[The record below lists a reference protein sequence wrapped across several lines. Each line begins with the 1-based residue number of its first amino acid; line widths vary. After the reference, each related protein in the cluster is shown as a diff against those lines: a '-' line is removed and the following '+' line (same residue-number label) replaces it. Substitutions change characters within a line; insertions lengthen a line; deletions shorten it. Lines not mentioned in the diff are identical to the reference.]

1 MRCCLK
7 QNIPCNLKRPPAL
20 GAHKR
25 HDLAIVPVF
34 VIGDQKPLEFR
45 DMVFGNDNQALAL
58 GNHTEARLL
67 PSLNTCAFV
76 QHRHSWMTEE
86 EERAWYA
93 AVRHIVCGILG
104 TESNLIKP
112 LDTKYGQLIIKI
124 NRFKEDLT
132 MHRFH
137 SALREVLAAVISVS
151 LVMGM
156 HASASA
162 TGRQCVH
169 NRL

>member
-1 MRCCLK
+1 
-7 QNIPCNLKRPPAL
+7 
-20 GAHKR
+20 
-25 HDLAIVPVF
+25 
-34 VIGDQKPLEFR
+34 
-45 DMVFGNDNQALAL
+45 
-58 GNHTEARLL
+58 
-67 PSLNTCAFV
+67 
-76 QHRHSWMTEE
+76 MTWE

-104 TESNLIKP
+104 TESDLIKP

-162 TGRQCVH
+162 TGRQCVR